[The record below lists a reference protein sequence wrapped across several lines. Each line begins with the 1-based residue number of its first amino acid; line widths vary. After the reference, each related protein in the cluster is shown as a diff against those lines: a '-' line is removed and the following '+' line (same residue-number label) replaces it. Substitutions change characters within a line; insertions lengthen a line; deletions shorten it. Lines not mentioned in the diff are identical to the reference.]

1 MPISSHR
8 KSEMYCCPSCFSDSV
23 LQDYIFIVS
32 RSKGKC
38 SYCKTKDMNLIE
50 PAKLLDLF
58 EPVLGLYRKD
68 TKGLSLNE
76 ILQTDWHVFA
86 VKKDE
91 IQNKL
96 LR

>member
-1 MPISSHR
+1 
-8 KSEMYCCPSCFSDSV
+8 
-23 LQDYIFIVS
+23 
-32 RSKGKC
+32 
-38 SYCKTKDMNLIE
+38 MNLIE